1 MSMKKILCLCLALVL
16 ALAMTGC
23 SNSKEVQAKLDE
35 ATAANADLQAQL
47 DEANAA
53 NAQLQEQLTAAE
65 AASTSDAESATAASA
80 DLQAQLD
87 EANTANAQLQEQLTT
102 AETANADLQAELT
115 AAQSANTD
123 LQAELTAAQATNTDL
138 QAELTSAQELADTYY
153 PYYAAQ
159 IVATYGENGIIWLK
173 DVQEAY
179 NSVCA
184 QYASYGL
191 DLAAYGMED
200 TVKMDLVASAVEDA
214 VIKAKATELGLDQFD
229 EATLADFE
237 ASADAMMQ
245 SYVEYYISYFYPE
258 ATEITDEMRA
268 EAEAYWTS
276 TGFSREAYAEALR
289 DDAVNAAVYD
299 YVTGDVT
306 ISDEE
311 VQAAYEALIAKDQE
325 RYANDNSYY
334 NDISS
339 GATIAWN
346 PEGYRTVKHV
356 LIGFNDEQTTR
367 YNDLQSQ
374 LTSLNAER
382 EAILAAE
389 PTEAAEGTEPTEA
402 VASTEPTESAAP
414 TEAVE
419 AAAPT
424 EAVEGAEPTES
435 AAPMRTL
442 EEVDADIAACNAELD
457 ALYAEL
463 MPTAEEVVAAFNAG
477 TSFDDLIAQYNQ
489 DPGMTTEPIA
499 SFGYPVSAASTIWDP
514 AFTAGAMSIAEV
526 GQISEPVRGV
536 NGIHIIYYLSDIT
549 PGTVALDEIRDE
561 VAQLALDDK
570 IAATYNDQVAAWVEE
585 ANVEY
590 FYANFGIAG

>member
-1 MSMKKILCLCLALVL
+1 M
-16 ALAMTGC
+16 
-23 SNSKEVQAKLDE
+23 
-35 ATAANADLQAQL
+35 
-47 DEANAA
+47 
-53 NAQLQEQLTAAE
+53 
-65 AASTSDAESATAASA
+65 
-80 DLQAQLD
+80 
-87 EANTANAQLQEQLTT
+87 
-102 AETANADLQAELT
+102 
-115 AAQSANTD
+115 
-123 LQAELTAAQATNTDL
+123 
-138 QAELTSAQELADTYY
+138 
-153 PYYAAQ
+153 
-159 IVATYGENGIIWLK
+159 
-173 DVQEAY
+173 QEAY
-179 NSVCA
+179 DSVCA

-200 TVKMDLVASAVEDA
+200 TVKMDLLASAVEDA

-229 EATLADFE
+229 EATMADFE

-245 SYVEYYISYFYPE
+245 SYVEYYVSYFYPE
-258 ATEITDEMRA
+258 ATEITDDMRA
-268 EAEAYWTS
+268 EAEAYWAS

-289 DDAVNAAVYD
+289 NDAINAAVYD
-299 YVTGDVT
+299 YITGDVT

-334 NDISS
+334 NDITS

-356 LIGFNDEQTTR
+356 LIGFNDEQTAR

-389 PTEAAEGTEPTEA
+389 PAEDVA
-402 VASTEPTESAAP
+402 V
-414 TEAVE
+414 
-419 AAAPT
+419 
-424 EAVEGAEPTES
+424 AEPTES
-435 AAPMRTL
+435 TEAAEAVEPAEAAEVAEPAEATAPMRTL

-457 ALYAEL
+457 ALYGEL
-463 MPTAEEVVAAFNAG
+463 LPTAEEVVAAFNAG
-477 TSFDDLIAQYNQ
+477 TSFDELIAQYNQ
-489 DPGMTTEPIA
+489 DPGMTTEPLA
-499 SFGYPVSAASTIWDP
+499 SFGYPVSAASTIFDP

-526 GQISEPVRGV
+526 GQISEPVRGMY
-536 NGIHIIYYLSDIT
+536 GIHVIYYLSDIT
-549 PGTVALDEIRDE
+549 PGAVALDEIRDE

-570 IAATYNDQVAAWVEE
+570 IAATYNEQVAAWVEE

>member
-53 NAQLQEQLTAAE
+53 NAQLQEQLT
-65 AASTSDAESATAASA
+65 
-80 DLQAQLD
+80 
-87 EANTANAQLQEQLTT
+87 T
-102 AETANADLQAELT
+102 AETANA
-115 AAQSANTD
+115 D

-138 QAELTSAQELADTYY
+138 QAELTAAQELADTYY

-179 NSVCA
+179 DSVCA

-268 EAEAYWTS
+268 EAEAYWAS

-289 DDAVNAAVYD
+289 NDAVNAAVHD

-334 NDISS
+334 SDISS

>member
-53 NAQLQEQLTAAE
+53 NAQLQEQLT
-65 AASTSDAESATAASA
+65 
-80 DLQAQLD
+80 
-87 EANTANAQLQEQLTT
+87 T

-123 LQAELTAAQATNTDL
+123 LQAELTA
-138 QAELTSAQELADTYY
+138 AQELADTYY

-179 NSVCA
+179 DSVCA

-268 EAEAYWTS
+268 EAEAYWAS

-289 DDAVNAAVYD
+289 NDAVNAAVHD

-334 NDISS
+334 SDISS

-389 PTEAAEGTEPTEA
+389 PTEAAEAAEPTEA

-419 AAAPT
+419 AAA
-424 EAVEGAEPTES
+424 PTES

-549 PGTVALDEIRDE
+549 PGAVALDEIRDE

>member
-1 MSMKKILCLCLALVL
+1 MSMKRILCLCLALVL

-23 SNSKEVQAKLDE
+23 SNSKEIQTKLDE
-35 ATAANADLQAQL
+35 ATAANAELQAQL

-65 AASTSDAESATAASA
+65 TASASDAESATAASA
-80 DLQAQLD
+80 ELEAQVAEL
-87 EANTANAQLQEQLTT
+87 ETANAQLQEQLTT

-123 LQAELTAAQATNTDL
+123 LQAELTAAH
-138 QAELTSAQELADTYY
+138 ELADTYY

-159 IVATYGENGIIWLK
+159 IVATYGEDGIIWLK

-179 NSVCA
+179 DSVCA

-200 TVKMDLVASAVEDA
+200 TVKMDLLASAVEDA

-229 EATLADFE
+229 EATMADFE

-245 SYVEYYISYFYPE
+245 SYVEYYVSYFYPE
-258 ATEITDEMRA
+258 ATEITDDMRA
-268 EAEAYWTS
+268 EAEAYWAS

-289 DDAVNAAVYD
+289 NDAINAAVYD
-299 YVTGDVT
+299 YITGDVT

-334 NDISS
+334 NDITS

-356 LIGFNDEQTTR
+356 LIGFNDEQTAR

-389 PTEAAEGTEPTEA
+389 PAEDVA
-402 VASTEPTESAAP
+402 V
-414 TEAVE
+414 
-419 AAAPT
+419 
-424 EAVEGAEPTES
+424 AEPTES
-435 AAPMRTL
+435 TEAAEAVEPAEAAEVAEPAEATAPMRTL

-457 ALYAEL
+457 ALYGEL
-463 MPTAEEVVAAFNAG
+463 LPTAEEVVAAFNAG
-477 TSFDDLIAQYNQ
+477 TSFDELIAQYNQ
-489 DPGMTTEPIA
+489 DPGMTTEPLA
-499 SFGYPVSAASTIWDP
+499 SFGYPVSAASTIFDP

-526 GQISEPVRGV
+526 GQISEPVRGMY
-536 NGIHIIYYLSDIT
+536 GIHVIYYLSDIT
-549 PGTVALDEIRDE
+549 PGAVALDEIRDE

-570 IAATYNDQVAAWVEE
+570 IAATYNEQVAAWVEE

>member
-53 NAQLQEQLTAAE
+53 NAQLQ
-65 AASTSDAESATAASA
+65 D
-80 DLQAQLD
+80 
-87 EANTANAQLQEQLTT
+87 QLTT

-115 AAQSANTD
+115 AAQTANTD

-138 QAELTSAQELADTYY
+138 QAELTAAQELADTYY

-179 NSVCA
+179 DSVCA

-229 EATLADFE
+229 EETLADFE

-268 EAEAYWTS
+268 EAEAYWAS

-334 NDISS
+334 SDISS

-419 AAAPT
+419 GAEPTESAAPA

-536 NGIHIIYYLSDIT
+536 NGIHINYYLSDIT

-561 VAQLALDDK
+561 VTQLALDDK

>member
-1 MSMKKILCLCLALVL
+1 MSMKRILCLCLALVL

-23 SNSKEVQAKLDE
+23 SNSKEIQTKLDE
-35 ATAANADLQAQL
+35 ATAANAELQAQL

-65 AASTSDAESATAASA
+65 TASASDAESATAASA
-80 DLQAQLD
+80 ELEAQVAEL
-87 EANTANAQLQEQLTT
+87 ETANAQLQEQLTT

-123 LQAELTAAQATNTDL
+123 LQAELTAAQSANTDL
-138 QAELTSAQELADTYY
+138 QAELTAAQELADTYY

-159 IVATYGENGIIWLK
+159 IVATYGEDGIIWLK

-179 NSVCA
+179 DSVCA

-200 TVKMDLVASAVEDA
+200 TVKMDLLASAVEDA

-229 EATLADFE
+229 EATMADFE

-245 SYVEYYISYFYPE
+245 SYVEYYVSYFYPE
-258 ATEITDEMRA
+258 ATEITDDMRA
-268 EAEAYWTS
+268 EAEAYWAS

-289 DDAVNAAVYD
+289 NDAINAAVYD
-299 YVTGDVT
+299 YITGDVT

-334 NDISS
+334 NDITS

-356 LIGFNDEQTTR
+356 LIGFNDEQTAR

-389 PTEAAEGTEPTEA
+389 PAEDVA
-402 VASTEPTESAAP
+402 V
-414 TEAVE
+414 
-419 AAAPT
+419 
-424 EAVEGAEPTES
+424 AEPTES
-435 AAPMRTL
+435 TEAAEAVEPAEAAEVAEPAEATAPMRTL

-457 ALYAEL
+457 ALYGEL
-463 MPTAEEVVAAFNAG
+463 LPTAEEVVAAFNAG
-477 TSFDDLIAQYNQ
+477 TSFDELIAQYNQ
-489 DPGMTTEPIA
+489 DPGMTTEPLA
-499 SFGYPVSAASTIWDP
+499 SFGYPVSAASTIFDP

-526 GQISEPVRGV
+526 GQISEPVRGMY
-536 NGIHIIYYLSDIT
+536 GIHVIYYLSDIT
-549 PGTVALDEIRDE
+549 PGAVALDEIRDE

-570 IAATYNDQVAAWVEE
+570 IAATYNEQVAAWVEE

>member
-35 ATAANADLQAQL
+35 ATAANAELQAQL

-80 DLQAQLD
+80 ELEAQVAEL
-87 EANTANAQLQEQLTT
+87 ETANAQLQEQLTT

-123 LQAELTAAQATNTDL
+123 LQAELTAAQSANTDL
-138 QAELTSAQELADTYY
+138 QAELTAAQELADTYY

-159 IVATYGENGIIWLK
+159 IVATYGEDGIIWLK

-179 NSVCA
+179 DSVCA

-200 TVKMDLVASAVEDA
+200 TVKMDLLASAVEDA

-229 EATLADFE
+229 EATMADFE

-245 SYVEYYISYFYPE
+245 SYVEYYVSYFYPE
-258 ATEITDEMRA
+258 ATEITDDMRA
-268 EAEAYWTS
+268 EAEAYWAS

-289 DDAVNAAVYD
+289 NDAINAAVYD
-299 YVTGDVT
+299 YITGDVT

-334 NDISS
+334 NDITS

-356 LIGFNDEQTTR
+356 LIGFNDEQTAR

-389 PTEAAEGTEPTEA
+389 PAEDVAVAEPTESTEAAEAVEPTEA
-402 VASTEPTESAAP
+402 AEAAEAVEAVEP

-419 AAAPT
+419 AA
-424 EAVEGAEPTES
+424 EPTES
-435 AAPMRTL
+435 TAPMRTL

-457 ALYAEL
+457 ALYGEL
-463 MPTAEEVVAAFNAG
+463 LPTAEEVVAAFNAG
-477 TSFDDLIAQYNQ
+477 TSFDELIAQYNQ
-489 DPGMTTEPIA
+489 DPGMTTEPLA
-499 SFGYPVSAASTIWDP
+499 SFGYPVSAASTIFDP

-526 GQISEPVRGV
+526 GQISEPVRGMY
-536 NGIHIIYYLSDIT
+536 GIHVIYYLSDIT
-549 PGTVALDEIRDE
+549 PGAVALDEIRDE

-570 IAATYNDQVAAWVEE
+570 IAATYNE
-585 ANVEY
+585 
-590 FYANFGIAG
+590 